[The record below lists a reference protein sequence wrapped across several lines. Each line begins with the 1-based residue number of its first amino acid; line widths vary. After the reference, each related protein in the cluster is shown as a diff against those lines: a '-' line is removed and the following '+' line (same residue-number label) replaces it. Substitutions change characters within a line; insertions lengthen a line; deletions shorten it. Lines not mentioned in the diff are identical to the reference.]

1 MRELLAGVNLARTR
15 RRLGVSGA
23 SKVVRLIGRRA
34 GLRQIV
40 GARMLRHSFATH
52 MLQRGADIRVI
63 QELLG
68 HTWLTSTQVYTKVTN
83 KHAQAD
89 FKRFHPRAA

>member
-1 MRELLAGVNLARTR
+1 
-15 RRLGVSGA
+15 
-23 SKVVRLIGRRA
+23 
-34 GLRQIV
+34 
-40 GARMLRHSFATH
+40 MLRHSFATH

-68 HTWLTSTQVYTKVTN
+68 HTWLTSTQVYTRVSN
-83 KHAQAD
+83 KRAQAD